1 MGPKNPIL
9 IIKAPMLERSRVR
22 DFEFQVL
29 GSVVFKESVAP
40 STLSGMFVG
49 LTVRLHKSL
58 ATKTSQQ

>member
-1 MGPKNPIL
+1 
-9 IIKAPMLERSRVR
+9 MLERSRVR

-40 STLSGMFVG
+40 STISGMFVG